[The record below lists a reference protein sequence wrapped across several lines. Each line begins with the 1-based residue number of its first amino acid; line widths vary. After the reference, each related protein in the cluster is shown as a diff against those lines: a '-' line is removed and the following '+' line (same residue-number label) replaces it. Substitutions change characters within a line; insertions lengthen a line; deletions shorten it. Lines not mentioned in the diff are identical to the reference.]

1 MLRIYSLRPRRS
13 LSGGPGHD
21 WCCMGP
27 ITGVHHDRFPW
38 RDLDERLGSTRR
50 AKSSAVTRT
59 PAGGRTAS
67 C

>member
-21 WCCMGP
+21 WCCKGP

-38 RDLDERLGSTRR
+38 RDLDERLGIN
-50 AKSSAVTRT
+50 AQGEIVGGART
-59 PAGGRTAS
+59 PAGGRTA